1 MQSENFSFVQSKE
14 EIKFILKKK
23 NNIIFIPLNLDS
35 LIYLEINKINFL
47 NPKEIL
53 NNDDHKKFISF
64 TEKFISGINCGNIKF
79 ESLKIEFKSQ
89 IRFIINSCIYLIE
102 ILKKIE
108 KKKKIFLVLSGWNGK
123 NITKYGSDEKF
134 LASKIISNCFQKKKL
149 IFLSEDYKK
158 KFQEIPLNKFT
169 AIDSIISKNDILIN
183 NLGYN
188 FYRILLFK
196 NFFQK
201 VYTINFGKTKLNWF
215 KRLIFWICGYREI
228 KFLKIKTNKKINFK
242 ILKIKLLYKKLDI
255 SKYINIRKE
264 ELECEMSDIY
274 YKLEAIKK
282 IPNFKNFKYYFSF
295 HNRGL
300 DGSICELLK
309 DTGCNT
315 INISH
320 GTVSES
326 YNKYDRLYKKII
338 AESVFSGKFK
348 FFAIQSKIIEKS
360 LINTN
365 NKIKKIIKTNN
376 LIFSNV
382 TSKLNNKNYSLY
394 AVTLKKFHGLQFFG
408 VEMYYEFFEN
418 LKLLNKIARKDK
430 SKKIIVNLHLSH
442 KNLVQDIQS
451 LFLNL
456 IITSEKIDKLI
467 DKSFVVI
474 SYSSTSIEDAIASN
488 RFVVLLDQWKRYRH
502 YRGTIYKNFNTIY
515 YVNTESELNTTLKNL
530 SKRKK
535 EFNKYKN
542 QNNLKENF
550 KQIFYNK

>member
-1 MQSENFSFVQSKE
+1 M
-14 EIKFILKKK
+14 
-23 NNIIFIPLNLDS
+23 
-35 LIYLEINKINFL
+35 
-47 NPKEIL
+47 
-53 NNDDHKKFISF
+53 
-64 TEKFISGINCGNIKF
+64 
-79 ESLKIEFKSQ
+79 
-89 IRFIINSCIYLIE
+89 
-102 ILKKIE
+102 
-108 KKKKIFLVLSGWNGK
+108 
-123 NITKYGSDEKF
+123 
-134 LASKIISNCFQKKKL
+134 KII
-149 IFLSEDYKK
+149 KK
-158 KFQEIPLNKFT
+158 KFQKIPLNKFI
-169 AIDSIISKNDILIN
+169 ALDSRISKNDILIN

-196 NFFQK
+196 NFFQN
-201 VYTINFGKTKLNWF
+201 VYTINFGKDKSNWF
-215 KRLIFWICGYREI
+215 KKIIFWICGHREI
-228 KFLKIKTNKKINFK
+228 KFFKIKTNKKINFK
-242 ILKIKLLYKKLDI
+242 ILKIKLLYKKIDI

-264 ELECEMSDIY
+264 ELEYELSDTS

-282 IPNFKNFKYYFSF
+282 IPNFKNLKYYFSF

-300 DGSICELLK
+300 DGSISELLK
-309 DTGCNT
+309 DTNCNT

-320 GTVSES
+320 GTVSEF

-338 AESVFSGKFK
+338 SESVFSGKFK

-382 TSKLNNKNYSLY
+382 TSKLNNKNHALY

-418 LKLLNKIARKDK
+418 LKLLNKIAGKDK
-430 SKKIIVNLHLSH
+430 NKKIIVNLHSSH

-451 LFLNL
+451 LFSNFT
-456 IITSEKIDKLI
+456 ITSEKIDKLI

-488 RFVVLLDQWKRYRH
+488 RFVILLDQWKRYRH

-515 YVNTESELNTTLKNL
+515 YVNTESELNATLKNL

-535 EFNKYKN
+535 EFNKYKD
-542 QNNLKENF
+542 QNNLKKNF